1 MTRNPFFSGVFP
13 YLWLEIAPKFT
24 MFSCD
29 LGVEARRGPRNG
41 SPRRSPKIAR
51 EECKLLAT
59 LNQKI
64 QNRKKRIFS
73 DGKFTMKPFN
83 KYKNHGFSIIFDP
96 KNRGR

>member
-73 DGKFTMKPFN
+73 DGKYHETLSKN
-83 KYKNHGFSIIFDP
+83 KKIMDFQLYL
-96 KNRGR
+96 